1 MVMPSKSTHRKSK
14 NLFVLGFYEFL
25 VNLEGKILR
34 FVKLQCGLGQAN
46 KDPRFFKLSPRD
58 QDYAHLLSIVL
69 GYLRSPLKSLRSPQD
84 LGKEVSD
91 PHLPSLVRIDISK
104 IFCLPGS
111 TVLLHQRCVFR
122 VEVLV
127 NPYSKAVEGLGT
139 I

>member
-1 MVMPSKSTHRKSK
+1 MVMPSKSTHRKFK

-46 KDPRFFKLSPRD
+46 KDPRFFKLTPRN

-69 GYLRSPLKSLRSPQD
+69 GYLRSPQD
-84 LGKEVSD
+84 LDKEVSD